1 MIIYKR
7 RRYMPLLLC
16 YFKIP
21 HGAIQNSYQNIFVK
35 YVSLRLRVVEKCQC
49 HRRVLSFMLCRSLVR
64 NLNNR
69 SSSTNS
75 PRPRICAIGSTNAAF
90 GVIVSPTLSRHDIE
104 QRCGGLGL
112 HRRRPARRGM
122 VYAQKPYQQVLIHAL
137 S

>member
-1 MIIYKR
+1 
-7 RRYMPLLLC
+7 
-16 YFKIP
+16 
-21 HGAIQNSYQNIFVK
+21 
-35 YVSLRLRVVEKCQC
+35 
-49 HRRVLSFMLCRSLVR
+49 MLCRSLVR

-75 PRPRICAIGSTNAAF
+75 PRPGICAIESPNAAF
-90 GVIVSPTLSRHDIE
+90 AVIVSFIFSRHDIE
-104 QRCGGLGL
+104 QRCSGLGV